1 MKKMIPFILAAVLL
15 VPSVVAAADPEKDAS
30 PVNLGKA
37 EIEAFANTFFQQKEV
52 KDQLAGAV
60 LVVVKNGQVM
70 LNKGYGYADIDSQKP
85 FDSGNTVF
93 RVASV
98 SKLFTA
104 VGIMQLAEKGKLDLD
119 KDVQAYLPDVQIP
132 NKTGGPLTLKHLM
145 THTGGFDAG
154 TAEDPQ
160 KTYSLRDFI
169 KETVPTVI
177 TKPGEVFNYNNYGY
191 DLQGYIIE
199 KVSGLPFEEYM
210 RKNLFAPLGMN
221 NSDFIFTDKVKKAIA
236 TPYDSSL
243 KQAQQVVNVPA
254 NRPAGGMFSTGAD
267 MAKFLMAMLNDDPA
281 SGHRILT
288 EASIRAMEHNSVTIH
303 PKIPGAGYGL
313 ESNYTQYY
321 NGYNVVEKGG
331 DLPGFHS
338 NIWLLPDEKTGVFLA
353 SNSDK
358 GNLRLSFFEQFM
370 NRYFPKK
377 GKGPTFVQP
386 EPTKQQLLRFEGTYR
401 DLRSPGWSY
410 DISAVDG
417 ALIVKAPSGNHT
429 LRQAEDLLFYDEEG
443 VAAGFKP
450 DADGNILYFA
460 YNKPGSWSV
469 KPPEMPKFQDV
480 PDDHPYAE
488 YIYELAQS
496 GAIQGGSGRF
506 EPDKPITRGQ
516 FIAMLVH
523 LSTYP
528 LSQKPSSFADTK
540 GNQNEAYIQT
550 AYEIGIANGFTN
562 GMFNPDQPV
571 TREEAA
577 TLVWRLVK
585 IVLSAAPVQSDLKG
599 PYSSWAA
606 EGLQFVVGKQL
617 FGPDVQ
623 TSSAGS
629 VDYRPK
635 DIMLKQEAAAL
646 LSQLLKSIRQ
656 IENN

>member
-1 MKKMIPFILAAVLL
+1 MKKIILFILAAVLL
-15 VPSVVAAADPEKDAS
+15 IPSVVAAAEPEKNAS
-30 PVNLGKA
+30 PVNLDKA
-37 EIEAFANTFFQQKEV
+37 EIEAFAKTFFKQKEV
-52 KDQLAGAV
+52 KDLLAGAV
-60 LVVVKNGQVM
+60 LVVVKDGQVL
-70 LNKGYGYADIDSQKP
+70 LNQGYGYADIDSQKP
-85 FDSGNTVF
+85 FDSDKTVF

-98 SKLFTA
+98 TKLFTA
-104 VGIMQLAEKGKLDLD
+104 VGIMQLVESGKLDLD

-132 NKTGGPLTLKHLM
+132 NKTGAPLTLKHLM

-160 KTYSLRDFI
+160 KTYLLRDYI

-177 TKPGEVFNYNNYGY
+177 TKPGEVYNYNNYGC

-199 KVSGLPFEEYM
+199 KVSGLPYEEYM
-210 RKNLFAPLGMN
+210 MKNLFAPLGMN
-221 NSDFIFTDKVKKAIA
+221 NSDVIFTDKVKKAIA

-243 KQAQQVVNVPA
+243 KQGQQIANVPVSQ
-254 NRPAGGMFSTGAD
+254 PAGGMFSTGSD
-267 MAKFLMAMLNDDPA
+267 MAQFLLAMLNDDPA
-281 SGHRILT
+281 SDHRILT
-288 EASIRAMEHNSVTIH
+288 EASIRAMEHNSATIH
-303 PKIPGAGYGL
+303 PKVPGAGYGL
-313 ESNYTQYY
+313 ESIYTKYY

-331 DLPGFHS
+331 DMPGFHS
-338 NIWLLPDEKTGVFLA
+338 NIWLLPDEKTGVFLVL
-353 SNSDK
+353 NSDK
-358 GNLRLSFFEQFM
+358 GNLREPFFEQFM

-386 EPTKQQLLRFEGTYR
+386 EPTKQQLLRYEGQFR
-401 DLRSPGWSY
+401 DVRSPGWSY

-429 LRQAEDLLFYDEEG
+429 LRQADDLLFYDEEG

-469 KPPEMPKFQDV
+469 KVPEMPKFHDV
-480 PDDHPYAE
+480 PDDYPYAQ
-488 YIYELAQS
+488 YIYGLAQS
-496 GAIQGGSGRF
+496 GAIQGGSGNF
-506 EPDKPITRGQ
+506 EPGKPITRGQ

-540 GNQNEAYIQT
+540 GNQYEAYIQT
-550 AYEIGIANGFTN
+550 AYEIGIANGYSD
-562 GMFNPDQPV
+562 GMFNPDQPI

-585 IVLSAAPVQSDLKG
+585 IVLSAAPVKSDLQG

-606 EGLQFVVGKQL
+606 EGLQFVVGKRL

-623 TSSAGS
+623 ASSTGS

-646 LSQLLKSIRQ
+646 LSQLLKSIR
-656 IENN
+656 

>member
-1 MKKMIPFILAAVLL
+1 MKKMIQFILAAVLL
-15 VPSVVAAADPEKDAS
+15 VPSTVAAADPEKNAS
-30 PVNLGKA
+30 PVNLNKA
-37 EIEAFANTFFQQKEV
+37 EIEAFAKTFFQQKEI

-60 LVVVKNGQVM
+60 LVVVKNGQVL
-70 LNKGYGYADIDSQKP
+70 LNEGYGYADIGSHKP
-85 FDSGNTVF
+85 FDPDNTVF

-104 VGIMQLAEKGKLDLD
+104 VGIMQLAESGKLDLD
-119 KDVQAYLPDVQIP
+119 KDVQAYVPDVQIP
-132 NKTGGPLTLKHLM
+132 NKTGAPLTLKHLM

-154 TAEDPQ
+154 ASEDPQ
-160 KTYSLRDFI
+160 KTYSLRDYI
-169 KETVPTVI
+169 KATVPTVI
-177 TKPGEVFNYNNYGY
+177 TTPGELYSYNNYGY

-199 KVSGLPFEEYM
+199 KVAGLPFEEYM
-210 RKNLFAPLGMN
+210 KKNLFAPLGMN
-221 NSDFIFTDKVKKAIA
+221 NSDYIFTDKVKKAIA

-243 KQAQQVVNVPA
+243 KQAQQIVNVPV
-254 NRPAGGMFSTGAD
+254 NQPAGGMFSTGTD
-267 MAKFLMAMLNDDPA
+267 MSKFLLAMLNDNPA
-281 SGHRILT
+281 SDHRILT

-303 PKIPGAGYGL
+303 PKVPGAGYGL

-338 NIWLLPDEKTGVFLA
+338 NIWLLPDEKTGVFLV

-358 GNLRLSFFEQFM
+358 GNLRPPFFEQFM
-370 NRYFPKK
+370 NRYFPNK
-377 GKGPTFVQP
+377 GQGPAFVQP
-386 EPTKQQLLRFEGTYR
+386 EPTKQQLLRFEGKYR
-401 DLRSPGWSY
+401 DARSPAWSY

-417 ALIVKAPSGNHT
+417 ALMVKAPSGNHT
-429 LRQAEDLLFYDEEG
+429 LRQADDLLFYDEEG
-443 VAAGFKP
+443 VAAGFRT
-450 DADGNILYFA
+450 DASGNILYFA

-469 KPPEMPKFQDV
+469 KSPELPKFQDV
-480 PDDHPYAE
+480 PEDHPYAQ

-496 GAIQGGSGRF
+496 GAIQGGPGHF
-506 EPDKPITRGQ
+506 EPGKPITRGQ
-516 FIAMLVH
+516 FVAMLVH

-528 LSQKPSSFADTK
+528 LSQKPSSFGDTK
-540 GNQNEAYIQT
+540 GNPYEAYIQS
-550 AYEIGIANGFTN
+550 AYEIGIVSGYTN
-562 GMFNPDQPV
+562 GTFNPDQPI

-599 PYSSWAA
+599 PYSSWAS
-606 EGLQFVVGKQL
+606 EGLQFVAGKRL

-623 TSSAGS
+623 TSSTGP

-646 LSQLLKSIRQ
+646 LSQLLKSIR
-656 IENN
+656 